1 MEMTRREFLRTATL
15 FVSPRTRRGV
25 GLWAYGPMGPSV
37 SSETKNE
44 KAQLAEKL
52 YVYNWSYYVAEDT
65 IPNFEKEFGVK
76 VVYDNYSSNEE
87 LLAKLQAGATG
98 YDLIFPSD
106 YMVGIMRSEGL
117 LEELDSRFDEFEEKQ
132 MSNIPN
138 FENIE
143 KRFTK
148 LPFDPENKYSIPYLW
163 GTTGIGFNTEKV
175 DDQVD
180 TWSILWNE
188 KYKGRI
194 SMLDDVRGLANAA
207 LKLLGYGINT
217 TDPKEIE
224 AAKQQ
229 LIKQKPLVKF
239 YSSDTYID
247 FLKSGDIWLCQ
258 GYSGDVFQV
267 MKENKSVK
275 YAIPREGSD
284 IWIDNICVPRGAKSK
299 YTAEVFINYLLRPEV
314 AAGISNF
321 TWYANPNEASH
332 KFIKPE
338 IMENPAIYP
347 TKEVLNRCEFQKD
360 VGEATELYEQLYNEV
375 KSG

>member
-1 MEMTRREFLRTATL
+1 MKITRREFIKAATL
-15 FVSPRTRRGV
+15 VGTSAALGLGSEGV
-25 GLWAYGPMGPSV
+25 F
-37 SSETKNE
+37 SSEKKT
-44 KAQLAEKL
+44 LAKKL

-76 VVYDNYSSNEE
+76 IVYDNYSSNEE

-106 YMVGIMRSEGL
+106 YMVGIMRAEGL
-117 LEELDSRFDEFEEKQ
+117 LEELDL
-132 MSNIPN
+132 SNIPN
-138 FENIE
+138 FKNIE

-163 GTTGIGFNTEKV
+163 GTTGIGFSAEKV
-175 DDQVD
+175 VDKVD
-180 TWSILWNE
+180 TWGTLWNE

-224 AAKQQ
+224 AAKKQ

-275 YAIPREGSD
+275 YAIPKEGSD
-284 IWIDNICVPRGAKSK
+284 IWIDNICIPRGGKSK
-299 YTAEVFINYLLRPEV
+299 YTAEVFVNYLLRPEV
-314 AAGISNF
+314 AAGVSNF

-332 KFIKPE
+332 EFIKPE
-338 IMENPAIYP
+338 IMKNPAIYP
-347 TKEVLNRCEFQKD
+347 TREVLDKCEFQKD

>member
-1 MEMTRREFLRTATL
+1 MKITRREFIRTTALIGTSAALGLRSKAS
-15 FVSPRTRRGV
+15 FS
-25 GLWAYGPMGPSV
+25 
-37 SSETKNE
+37 SSEET
-44 KAQLAEKL
+44 LAEKL

-87 LLAKLQAGATG
+87 LLAKLQAGGTG

-106 YMVGIMRSEGL
+106 YMVGIMGSEGL
-117 LEELDSRFDEFEEKQ
+117 LEELNL
-132 MSNIPN
+132 SNIPN

-143 KRFTK
+143 KRFIK
-148 LPFDPENKYSIPYLW
+148 LPFDPENKYSVPYLW
-163 GTTGIGFNTEKV
+163 GTTGIGFSAEKV
-175 DDQVD
+175 DEKVD
-180 TWSILWNE
+180 TWNILWNE

-194 SMLDDVRGLANAA
+194 SMLDDVRGLANPA
-207 LKLLGYGINT
+207 LKLLGCGINT
-217 TDPKEIE
+217 TNPKEIE

-275 YAIPREGSD
+275 YAIPKEGSD
-284 IWIDNICVPRGAKSK
+284 LWIDNMCIPRGGKSK

-338 IMENPAIYP
+338 IMKNPAIYP
-347 TKEVLNRCEFQKD
+347 PKEILDKCEFQKD

-375 KSG
+375 KSS